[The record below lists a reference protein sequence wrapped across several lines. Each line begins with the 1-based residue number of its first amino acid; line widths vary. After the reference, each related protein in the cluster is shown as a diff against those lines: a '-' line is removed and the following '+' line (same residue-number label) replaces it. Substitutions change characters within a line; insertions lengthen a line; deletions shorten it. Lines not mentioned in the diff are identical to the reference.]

1 MTIPYQKILVPLD
14 GSALAAAALP
24 HAAALARQSQ
34 AEITLLRVVPSI
46 ISDEYL
52 PSDPMLPESKDLE
65 QQQCKRV
72 DEALAGL
79 EEPMANL
86 KFQHISVK
94 TVVQVGYAADRIVE
108 YATAHNSDLIVMS
121 THGRTGLQRW
131 LLGSVASKV
140 ATAAP
145 CPVLLVRATLEGEQA

>member
-1 MTIPYQKILVPLD
+1 MTIPYQRILVPLD
-14 GSALAAAALP
+14 GSPLAAEALP

-34 AEITLLRVVPSI
+34 AEITLLRVVPSM

-52 PSDPMLPESKDLE
+52 SSEPLPPEPKNLE

-72 DEALAGL
+72 DEALASL
-79 EEPMANL
+79 EEPMATL
-86 KFQHISVK
+86 KFQELAVK

-108 YATAHNSDLIVMS
+108 YAAAHGCDLIVMS

-145 CPVLLVRATLEGEQA
+145 CPVLLVRATPEGEPA